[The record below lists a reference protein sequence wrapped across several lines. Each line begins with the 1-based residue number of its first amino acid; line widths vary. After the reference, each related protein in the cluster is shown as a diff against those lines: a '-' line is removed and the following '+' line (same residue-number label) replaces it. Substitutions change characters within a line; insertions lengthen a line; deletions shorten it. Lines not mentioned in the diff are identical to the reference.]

1 MHPSVKELVIV
12 LLITTY
18 ISSIVDE
25 LYSIM
30 VIQVFVQLLV
40 TTFRTV
46 PTMLSIS
53 NNDMIMDMDDY
64 GYVYG

>member
-1 MHPSVKELVIV
+1 MW
-12 LLITTY
+12 
-18 ISSIVDE
+18 DE

-40 TTFRTV
+40 TTIRTV
-46 PTMLSIS
+46 PTVLSIS
-53 NNDMIMDMDDY
+53 NNDMIMDMIMDMDMDMDMDDY